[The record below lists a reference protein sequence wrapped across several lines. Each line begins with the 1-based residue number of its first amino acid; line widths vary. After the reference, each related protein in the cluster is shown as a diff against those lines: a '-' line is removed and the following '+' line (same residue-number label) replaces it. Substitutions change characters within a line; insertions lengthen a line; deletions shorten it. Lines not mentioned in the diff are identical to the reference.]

1 MSLEHL
7 LLGMLREPASG
18 YDLKIAFRDGCR
30 HFWSAELSQIYP
42 ALERMERRG
51 WLKSRREPS
60 PRGPARRVY
69 RRTPAGTRQ
78 LHRWLRAE
86 PVMGTER
93 FAYIGQL
100 VFLGEL
106 ADPAQT
112 RRFLEALRARLR
124 AYQELLEKVE
134 GDWRLTHPDYPRD
147 LDVREFHECLSVRM
161 GIRSLGAKVAACD
174 EGLALLRQRRCQ
186 EEADA

>member
-1 MSLEHL
+1 MSLEL
-7 LLGMLREPASG
+7 ILLGMLREPASG
-18 YDLKIAFRDGCR
+18 YDLKSAFRDGCR

-42 ALERMERRG
+42 TLERMEKRG
-51 WLKSRREPS
+51 WLTSRREPS

-69 RRTPAGTRQ
+69 RRTPEGTRQ
-78 LHRWLRAE
+78 LHQWLRAE

-93 FAYIGQL
+93 FAYLGQM

-106 ADPAQT
+106 GDPDQT
-112 RRFLEALRARLR
+112 RRFLEELRARLR

-134 GDWRLTHPDYPRD
+134 GEWRLTHPRYPCD
-147 LDVREFHECLSVRM
+147 LDDHEFHECLSVRM

-174 EGLALLRQRRCQ
+174 EGLALLRQRLGQ
-186 EEADA
+186 ENTHA